1 MAKKPQP
8 PPPKRKPLVHDHPI
22 HSNTPPTAVTGWNL
36 CNRCDEGTS
45 VGQVGEANFEET
57 EPRIAGEQIEEMA
70 ETGVNVLTNEG
81 RASLP
86 VDATELV

>member
-1 MAKKPQP
+1 M
-8 PPPKRKPLVHDHPI
+8 
-22 HSNTPPTAVTGWNL
+22 
-36 CNRCDEGTS
+36 
-45 VGQVGEANFEET
+45 GQVGKANDEET

-86 VDATELV
+86 VDATKLV